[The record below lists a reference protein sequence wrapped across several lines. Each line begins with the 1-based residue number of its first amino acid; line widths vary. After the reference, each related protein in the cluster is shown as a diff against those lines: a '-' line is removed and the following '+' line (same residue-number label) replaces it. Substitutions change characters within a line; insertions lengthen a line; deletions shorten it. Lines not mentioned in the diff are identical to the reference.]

1 MLTNISVLI
10 TFMQQTFEAFARAFS
25 RHCQVQKL
33 QAIATRLSRL
43 TFIDTL
49 LLRAGYLLSL
59 IALLLYTIIG
69 FLLG

>member
-1 MLTNISVLI
+1 
-10 TFMQQTFEAFARAFS
+10 MQQTFEAFARAFS
-25 RHCQVQKL
+25 RYCHVQKL

-43 TFIDTL
+43 TFIEAL

-59 IALLLYTIIG
+59 IALLLYTIVG

>member
-1 MLTNISVLI
+1 MLTKIVVFI
-10 TFMQQTFEAFARAFS
+10 TFAQQTFEAFARAFR

-43 TFIDTL
+43 SFVEAL

-59 IALLLYTIIG
+59 IALLLYIIVG
-69 FLLG
+69 YLLG

>member
-1 MLTNISVLI
+1 MLTKVVVLVTSV
-10 TFMQQTFEAFARAFS
+10 QQTFEAFARAFR

-43 TFIDTL
+43 TFVEAL
-49 LLRAGYLLSL
+49 LLRTGYLLSL
-59 IALLLYTIIG
+59 IALLLYSVVC

>member
-1 MLTNISVLI
+1 MLTDIAVLI
-10 TFMQQTFEAFARAFS
+10 TFVKQTFEAFARAFR
-25 RHCQVQKL
+25 RHCQIQKL

-43 TFIDTL
+43 TFIETL

-59 IALLLYTIIG
+59 VALLLYISIG